1 MLGLLPQI
9 ERKDRKARPYG
20 GSRRTFGQ
28 HSTQREPAFEQADA
42 SFDAAPES
50 LKLFEPATVLMSF
63 LGPTQPANLW
73 NPDST
78 DSQPTKL
85 VQVLRAVIATIGGQ
99 LSGRLFEN
107 LLSLS
112 NQRNKLGLVTGIA
125 TMNLVMN
132 DYSRGVLDQL
142 QGSTKLHRLIELAF
156 HYSPGLGI
164 KERNNAL
171 RDSFASKFVLSL
183 LNKLCGE
190 LDSLAKLL
198 PEGGGRRCRHLLES
212 LATLGQRIGCQS
224 GYFLEDLFTLGFT
237 FFGLGFR
244 TGSPAGQGFLGGS
257 HMADNLLPQR
267 TRPTAKRSHRLVE
280 YPDIGGIGDMGFQG
294 RRVDANP
301 PRFNRS
307 MLD

>member
-1 MLGLLPQI
+1 MFKNPGLRSRLQVTRFVIGIQSDFHNMLGLLPQI
-9 ERKDRKARPYG
+9 KSKDRKARPYG
-20 GSRRTFGQ
+20 GGRRAFGQ
-28 HSTQREPAFEQADA
+28 HPTQREPALEQADP

-50 LKLFEPATVLMSF
+50 LKLFEPATMLMSF

-107 LLSLS
+107 LLSLA

-125 TMNLVMN
+125 TMNLVVN
-132 DYSRGVLDQL
+132 DHSRGVLDQL

-164 KERNNAL
+164 EERNDTL
-171 RDSFASKFVLSL
+171 RNTSPRKFVLSL

-190 LDSLAKLL
+190 LDGLAKLL
-198 PEGGGRRCRHLLES
+198 PEWGGRRCRHLFES
-212 LATLGQRIGCQS
+212 LATLGQRIGCQL

-237 FFGLGFR
+237 FFELGFR
-244 TGSPAGQGFLGGS
+244 TGSPTGQGFLSGS
-257 HMADNLLPQR
+257 HMADNLLP
-267 TRPTAKRSHRLVE
+267 PTNSP
-280 YPDIGGIGDMGFQG
+280 YG
-294 RRVDANP
+294 
-301 PRFNRS
+301 
-307 MLD
+307 